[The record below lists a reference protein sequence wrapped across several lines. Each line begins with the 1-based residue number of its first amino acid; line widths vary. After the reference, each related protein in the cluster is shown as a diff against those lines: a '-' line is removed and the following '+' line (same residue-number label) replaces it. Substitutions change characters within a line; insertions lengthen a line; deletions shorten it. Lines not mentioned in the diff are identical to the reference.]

1 MEAEAALGSASAL
14 GPECDQPPC
23 LLSLSHSPSPCPQ
36 SRTQRDQIT
45 KSSYSHNTSQTT
57 SQGQQRDSVRKD
69 ASCYGTTPKP
79 DSCDDPDGWRYGYS
93 MPML

>member
-14 GPECDQPPC
+14 APSVINLRVSSASVTLPVHVLSPEHRENKIP
-23 LLSLSHSPSPCPQ
+23 
-36 SRTQRDQIT
+36 
-45 KSSYSHNTSQTT
+45 SYSHYPSQST
-57 SQGQQRDSVRKD
+57 SQGQQRESVRKD

-79 DSCDDPDGWRYGYS
+79 DSCDDPDGWKYGYG